1 MKLEVNMKK
10 ILFLIILILV
20 SGSIAFCE
28 NLQLITD
35 GIYFDVDSVA
45 KNTNKNGKFIKNEYT
60 YILKSFD
67 VQNEN
72 IKQIEKF
79 NNKEISYHLVK
90 DVINCKRK
98 TVATKYFGLFEAN
111 GEIIQELK
119 FDNYKQ
125 NESLIMPN
133 SYAMIL
139 YNNICMPN
147 NFKSIE

>member
-20 SGSIAFCE
+20 SDSIAFCE
-28 NLQLITD
+28 NLQFLTD
-35 GIYFDVDSVA
+35 GIYFDVDSVT
-45 KNTNKNGKFIKNEYT
+45 KNTNKNGKFIKNEYI

-67 VQNEN
+67 VQNET
-72 IKQIEKF
+72 IKQIENF
-79 NNKEISYHLVK
+79 NNKKTSYHLVK

-98 TVATKYFGLFEAN
+98 TIATKYFGLFDVN
-111 GEIIQELK
+111 GKIIQELQ

-133 SYAMIL
+133 TYGIIL
-139 YNNICMPN
+139 YNKICMPHN
-147 NFKSIE
+147 

>member
-1 MKLEVNMKK
+1 MKLEGNMKK
-10 ILFLIILILV
+10 ILFLILLIFV
-20 SGSIAFCE
+20 SCSIAFCE
-28 NLQLITD
+28 NLQLLTD
-35 GIYFDVDSVA
+35 GIYLDVDSIT
-45 KNTNKNGKFIKNEYT
+45 KNTNKNGKLIKNEYT

-79 NNKEISYHLVK
+79 NNKKISYHLVK

-133 SYAMIL
+133 TYAIIL
-139 YNNICMPN
+139 YNHICIPN
-147 NFKSIE
+147 K

>member
-1 MKLEVNMKK
+1 MKLEGNMKK
-10 ILFLIILILV
+10 ILFLILLIFV
-20 SGSIAFCE
+20 SCSIAFCE
-28 NLQLITD
+28 NLQLLTD
-35 GIYFDVDSVA
+35 GIYLDVDSIT
-45 KNTNKNGKFIKNEYT
+45 KNTNKNGKLIKNEYT

-133 SYAMIL
+133 TYSMLL

-147 NFKSIE
+147 YLKRRK